1 MPIVNG
7 IEAFRDAMA
16 NHDGEYVLIGGGA
29 CSILFDAAGD
39 SFRMTKDLDIIVLTD
54 VRGGSGFAS
63 DFWAFIK
70 QNGYESWKQADGACA
85 YYRFNLPQ
93 DSSRLLQVPEQIE
106 LFARH
111 PDFALEDEDSVIAP
125 LHFDEGVSSLSAII
139 LDDGYY
145 EFIRSHV
152 TIVGGV
158 PLLMPL
164 HIIPLKMRAH
174 IDLNQKHKDGCH
186 VNEKDLTKH
195 RKDVADLSRLLAPDD
210 VLPLQG
216 QMREDAELFLVDFEQ
231 YVRRETSRKRRHQ
244 LEEDLQTLRQT
255 YLRRT
260 QR

>member
-1 MPIVNG
+1 MPTVNG

-16 NHDGEYVLIGGGA
+16 NHDDEYVLIGGGA
-29 CSILFDAAGD
+29 CSILFDAVGD

-54 VRGGSGFAS
+54 VRGGSEFAS
-63 DFWAFIK
+63 DLWAFVK
-70 QNGYESWKQADGACA
+70 QNGYECWKQADGACA

-93 DSSRLLQVPEQIE
+93 DSPRLLQVPEQIE

-125 LHFDEGVSSLSAII
+125 LHFDEGISSLSAII

-152 TIVGGV
+152 TVVGGV

-174 IDLNQKHKDGCH
+174 IDLNQKHQDGYH

-216 QMREDAELFLVDFEQ
+216 QMREDAEIFLVDFEQ
-231 YVRRETSRKRRHQ
+231 YAERETSRKKRRQ
-244 LEEDLQTLRQT
+244 LEKALETLRGT
-255 YLRRT
+255 YCGR
-260 QR
+260 